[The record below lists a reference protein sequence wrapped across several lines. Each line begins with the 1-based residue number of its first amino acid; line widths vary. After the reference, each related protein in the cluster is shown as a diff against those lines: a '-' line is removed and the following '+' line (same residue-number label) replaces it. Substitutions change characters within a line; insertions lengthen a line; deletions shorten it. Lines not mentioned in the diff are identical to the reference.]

1 MNKTIVSWL
10 LAGALAASLSWN
22 WRQLEARTIA
32 AVDCATGS
40 CSLEG
45 FELAPEQ
52 RAALEELC
60 DRSCGESDRLEREAD
75 ELQRELLAGL
85 TKPEVDAEASRRL
98 ADEVSDLRRR
108 SLRSCIE
115 GILEVR
121 EVLTAEQVAT
131 MLETCD
137 KASCK

>member
-1 MNKTIVSWL
+1 MNKTILAWL

-22 WRQLEARTIA
+22 WRQLEARTSA
-32 AVDCATGS
+32 GVDCATGS
-40 CSLEG
+40 CSIEG
-45 FELAPEQ
+45 LELAPEQ

-60 DRSCGESDRLEREAD
+60 ARSCRESDRLEREAD

-85 TKPEVDAEASRRL
+85 AKPEVDAEASRHL
-98 ADEVSDLRRR
+98 ADEVSELRRR

-121 EVLTAEQVAT
+121 EVLTPEQIAA
-131 MLETCD
+131 MLGNCEQ
-137 KASCK
+137 ASCK